1 MKKIITVMAL
11 ILLAACGDATVIST
25 RPIQI
30 DVARTADPEPVR
42 MLPVQFRVVTAESL
56 DSFISELRASQGN
69 NNPVFIAVST
79 RDYENMAL
87 NLADLRRYIEQ
98 QRAIVVY
105 YREITRTNTP
115 RPQ

>member
-1 MKKIITVMAL
+1 MKQIAA
-11 ILLAACGDATVIST
+11 LAAVLLMSACADPTVIHT

-56 DSFISELRASQGN
+56 DSFVSEMRTSQGN
-69 NNPVFIAVST
+69 NNPVFIAVSIS
-79 RDYENMAL
+79 DYENMAL

-105 YREITRTNTP
+105 YREITRNPRTP
-115 RPQ
+115 